1 MLCVIAKI
9 DNAARER
16 LNELCKVVEGFDLP
30 VRYLYGHITL
40 VSYIGQNEADFIA
53 QCKTALKTWRAFP
66 VDYNCVELLPPTPSI
81 VASPELSQELV
92 AIHDL
97 LLSVAPSEMDSWSAK
112 EVWHPHTTLFYHT
125 EADLPA
131 IAERM
136 RKIFATFTAE
146 VVRIEFSRVTDSGY
160 EIIDS
165 ITL

>member
-16 LNELCKVVEGFDLP
+16 LNELCKVVEEFDFP

-40 VSYIGQNEADFIA
+40 VSYIGQNEEDFVK
-53 QCKTALKTWRAFP
+53 QCKTVLKNWRAFP

-112 EVWHPHTTLFYHT
+112 EVWHPHTTFFYHT
-125 EADLPA
+125 EADLQA

-136 RKIFATFTAE
+136 RKIFVPFTAE
-146 VVRIEFSRVTDSGY
+146 IVRIEFSRVTDGGY
-160 EIIDS
+160 EVIDY

>member
-16 LNELCKVVEGFDLP
+16 LNELCKAVEEFDLP

-40 VSYIGQNEADFIA
+40 VSYIGQNEADFVE
-53 QCKTALKTWRAFP
+53 QCKAALMNWKTFP
-66 VDYNCVELLPPTPSI
+66 VAYNRVELLPPTPSI

-136 RKIFATFTAE
+136 RNIFAPFTAE
-146 VVRIEFSRVTDSGY
+146 IVRIEFSRVSDGGY
-160 EIIDS
+160 EIVDS

>member
-16 LNELCKVVEGFDLP
+16 LNELCKVVEEFDLP

-40 VSYIGQNEADFIA
+40 VSYIGQNEANFVE
-53 QCKTALKTWRAFP
+53 QCKAALKKWKTFSVSYSR
-66 VDYNCVELLPPTPSI
+66 VELLPPTPSI
-81 VASPELSQELV
+81 VASPELSHELV

-97 LLSVAPSEMDSWSAK
+97 LFSIAPSKMDSWSSK

-125 EADLPA
+125 EADLQV
-131 IAERM
+131 ISERM
-136 RKIFATFTAE
+136 RKSFVPFTAE

-160 EIIDS
+160 EVIDS

>member
-9 DNAARER
+9 DNAAREQ
-16 LNELCKVVEGFDLP
+16 LNELCKVVEEFDLP

-40 VSYIGQNEADFIA
+40 VSYIGQNEADFVE
-53 QCKTALKTWRAFP
+53 QCKAALMNWKTFP
-66 VDYNCVELLPPTPSI
+66 VAYNCVELLPPTPSI

-112 EVWHPHTTLFYHT
+112 EVWHPHTTLLYHT

-136 RKIFATFTAE
+136 RKIFVPFTAE
-146 VVRIEFSRVTDSGY
+146 IVRIEFSRVTDGGY
-160 EIIDS
+160 EVIDS

>member
-1 MLCVIAKI
+1 
-9 DNAARER
+9 
-16 LNELCKVVEGFDLP
+16 
-30 VRYLYGHITL
+30 L
-40 VSYIGQNEADFIA
+40 VSYIGQNEADFIV
-53 QCKTALKTWRAFP
+53 QCKTALKNWRAFP
-66 VDYNCVELLPPTPSI
+66 VSYNCVELLPPTPSI

-136 RKIFATFTAE
+136 RNIFAPFTAE
-146 VVRIEFSRVTDSGY
+146 IVRIEFSRVSDGGY
-160 EIIDS
+160 EIVDS

>member
-16 LNELCKVVEGFDLP
+16 LNELCKVVEEFDLP

-40 VSYIGQNEADFIA
+40 VSYIGQNEANFIE
-53 QCKTALKTWRAFP
+53 QCKAALKKWKTFSVSYSR
-66 VDYNCVELLPPTPSI
+66 VELLPPTPSI

-112 EVWHPHTTLFYHT
+112 EIWHPHTTLFYHT
-125 EADLPA
+125 EADLQA

-136 RKIFATFTAE
+136 RKIFVLFTAE
-146 VVRIEFSRVTDSGY
+146 IVRIEFSRVTDSGY
-160 EIIDS
+160 EIIDA

>member
-16 LNELCKVVEGFDLP
+16 LNELCKIAEEFNLP
-30 VRYLYGHITL
+30 ARHLHGHITL
-40 VSYIGQNEADFIA
+40 VSYVGQNEATFVA
-53 QCKTALKTWRAFP
+53 QCKAALKEWKVFP
-66 VDYNCVELLPPTPSI
+66 VTYNGVGLLPPTPSI

-136 RKIFATFTAE
+136 RKIFVPFTAE
-146 VVRIEFSRVTDSGY
+146 IVRIEFSRVTDGGY
-160 EIIDS
+160 EIVDS

>member
-16 LNELCKVVEGFDLP
+16 LNELCKVVEKFDLP

-53 QCKTALKTWRAFP
+53 QCKTALMNWKTFP
-66 VDYNCVELLPPTPSI
+66 GAYNCVELLPPTPSI
-81 VASPELSQELV
+81 VASPALSQELI
-92 AIHDL
+92 ATHDL
-97 LLSVAPSEMDSWSAK
+97 LLSVAPSDMDSWSAK
-112 EVWHPHTTLFYHT
+112 GVWHPHTTLFYHT

-136 RKIFATFTAE
+136 RKIFVPFTAE
-146 VVRIEFSRVTDSGY
+146 IVRIEFSRVTDNGY

>member
-16 LNELCKVVEGFDLP
+16 LDELCKVVEEFDLP

-53 QCKTALKTWRAFP
+53 QCKTALKNWRAFP
-66 VDYNCVELLPPTPSI
+66 VAYNCVELLPPTPSI
-81 VASPELSQELV
+81 VASPELSQKLV

-125 EADLPA
+125 EADLQA

-136 RKIFATFTAE
+136 RNVFAPFTAE
-146 VVRIEFSRVTDSGY
+146 IVRIEFSRVTDNGY
-160 EIIDS
+160 EIVDS

>member
-9 DNAARER
+9 DNAAREQ
-16 LNELCKVVEGFDLP
+16 LNELCKVVEEFDLP

-53 QCKTALKTWRAFP
+53 QCKTALTNWRTFP
-66 VDYNCVELLPPTPSI
+66 IAYNCVELLPPTPSI
-81 VASPELSQELV
+81 VASPKLSQELV

-97 LLSVAPSEMDSWSAK
+97 LLSVAPSKMDSWSAK

-125 EADLPA
+125 EADLQA

-136 RKIFATFTAE
+136 RKIFVPFTVE
-146 VVRIEFSRVTDSGY
+146 IVRIEFSRVTDGGY

>member
-16 LNELCKVVEGFDLP
+16 LNELCKVVEEFDLP

-40 VSYIGQNEADFIA
+40 VSYIGQNEADFVK
-53 QCKTALKTWRAFP
+53 QCKAALMNWKTFP
-66 VDYNCVELLPPTPSI
+66 VAYNCVELLPPTPSI
-81 VASPELSQELV
+81 VASPKLSQKLV

-112 EVWHPHTTLFYHT
+112 DVWHPHTTLFYHT

-136 RKIFATFTAE
+136 RKIFVPFTAE
-146 VVRIEFSRVTDSGY
+146 IVRIEFSRVTDGGY
-160 EIIDS
+160 EVIDS

>member
-16 LNELCKVVEGFDLP
+16 LNELCKVVEEFDLP

-40 VSYIGQNEADFIA
+40 VSYIGQNEADFVE
-53 QCKTALKTWRAFP
+53 QCKAALMNWKTFP
-66 VDYNCVELLPPTPSI
+66 VAYNCVELLPPTPSI

-136 RKIFATFTAE
+136 RNIFAPFTAE
-146 VVRIEFSRVTDSGY
+146 IVRIEFSRVTDGGY